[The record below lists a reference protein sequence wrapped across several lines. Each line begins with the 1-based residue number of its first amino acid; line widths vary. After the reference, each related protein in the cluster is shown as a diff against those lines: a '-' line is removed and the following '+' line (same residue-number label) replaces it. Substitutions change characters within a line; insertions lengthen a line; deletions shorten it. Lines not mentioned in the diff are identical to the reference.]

1 VFKNDQ
7 VHLKVSGDRY
17 FKSDDRFAVK
27 RFLSKQTFDYYIF

>member
-7 VHLKVSGDRY
+7 VNLKASGKKYFKSGDRII
-17 FKSDDRFAVK
+17 VK